1 MCLFTDSLLL
11 INPFINLISEVCN
24 LWNEIVFNHGQLVIS
39 SLVLS
44 IGQKGGTLSPSSGY
58 EVELKSTPSNIKY

>member
-1 MCLFTDSLLL
+1 M
-11 INPFINLISEVCN
+11 NPFINLISEVCN
-24 LWNEIVFNHGQLVIS
+24 LWNEIVFNHVQLVIS

-44 IGQKGGTLSPSSGY
+44 IGQKGRVLSPSSGY